1 MRELKLKKLIKTGSK
16 LHSLVCDKYDER
28 EKELEEEFMQKNNI
42 ENREDCFYVCPHT
55 GAWEERIPE
64 LEKILGNDEK
74 MLALRKLENHFYE
87 KNEKMESLLKKLY
100 KGV

>member
-1 MRELKLKKLIKTGSK
+1 MLGKKSWNK
-16 LHSLVCDKYDER
+16 SLC
-28 EKELEEEFMQKNNI
+28 QKNNI

-74 MLALRKLENHFYE
+74 MVELIKLQNHFDE
-87 KNEKMESLLKKLY
+87 KNEKMERLLKKLY
-100 KGV
+100 KKEITTKGGVT